1 MQETDGEAVADTAR
15 AFVADRDDGAAALEA
30 VLEADSDTETWTFDD
45 VALDS
50 GTFGELV
57 SQGIVEKHDGEYRL
71 ADRAAVQR
79 AIGDDPAP
87 ARDED
92 PSGRGVGSVTE
103 GIDGFDGVREAVVG
117 FASLRTLVVAL
128 ALAFVGAVRTVPVYG
143 DVHRDGLVVLPG
155 NDPYRY
161 RYWLEHLV
169 ASDLQ
174 PWNPGDLSAMPSEV
188 AGNDVFYYW
197 LAWLGSALLGN
208 SADAVATVLTWYPVL
223 AAMGTGLAIYALTM
237 RLTGD
242 FRIGIVSI
250 CILALIPIHSTYTS
264 LGFGDH
270 HALDYLLLTLVVG
283 TLVVL
288 VDHDPEIRIA
298 GAVMPARW
306 VGAIG
311 LGLALAAQNAAW
323 RGGPIWLIG
332 IGVYVLVQTIA
343 DVTTDRSPL
352 AFGGPVLAAIGLSA
366 LVTAVF
372 WAGFDWLEQYRAVA
386 PVLLFVGSAVVIAGG
401 EAARRVDV
409 STRAVVAGEVGVAG
423 LVAAIAWLTVPA
435 VSETGT
441 RALEYFQ
448 RTGDSG
454 ISETASLFSAEF
466 NVLFG
471 PVIYL
476 GLAFVLAVPFL
487 GWATWTAFRSAHR
500 GWGAVATV
508 TWYLLVWTAIQL
520 RFAAELAPFVALF
533 AGMGFVALLSWIE
546 LIDPAT
552 IFQSGNE
559 AESKGQSF
567 ADGAIS
573 RSSLPSPSRSAYI
586 VGGFLLLSSFSL
598 IFVPSHMGDVTA
610 EESTMETATWLEEY
624 SDEQGYEYPQNY
636 VFSPWSDNLRY
647 NYFVNGESAS
657 YWYAQANYED
667 FVSASDPDDWYQQ
680 LQQRGRFVVTH
691 DIDGD
696 YPASSTQTTLHDR
709 LGSRGNGTSG
719 AGHYRALSVSDDRDR
734 AAFELVPGARL
745 TGGGP
750 ANETITVE
758 TDVEIDGEE
767 FTYERQVETNRYGDY
782 GITVPYADEYE
793 TAGETRAVTVDD
805 VETGTNFGQS
815 RAHWTFDEGSGDTV
829 QDPIGGDEAT
839 LEGAEWV
846 DGVNGSALQFDG
858 TDSTVVR
865 NDRAQGVG
873 NGSFSVSFWV
883 KGDLKASGA
892 EYPTVLRRHGDGG
905 YGFWARSNDFGIRVD
920 DTNGTGLRAFGIQDT
935 SFDDWTLITA
945 AVDRDRNE
953 IRLYR
958 NESLVMTRDA
968 SDLGSI
974 SDTGSLSIGG
984 RPNGNYATA
993 SVDSVRIYST
1003 ALEVGGVQQ
1012 LYNRNNIDTL
1022 RPS

>member
-1 MQETDGEAVADTAR
+1 MQETDGEAVADTTQE
-15 AFVADRDDGAAALEA
+15 FVADREDGAAALEA
-30 VLEADSDTETWTFDD
+30 VLEADDGAETWTFDD
-45 VALDS
+45 IELDS

-57 SQGIVEKHDGEYRL
+57 SQGIVEKIDGEYRL
-71 ADRAAVQR
+71 ADPAAVRQV
-79 AIGDDPAP
+79 IGGDEAP
-87 ARDED
+87 ARDADSDE
-92 PSGRGVGSVTE
+92 GVGSLLEGVG
-103 GIDGFDGVREAVVG
+103 GIDSVRNAVVG
-117 FASLRTLVVAL
+117 FATLRTLFVAL
-128 ALAFVGAVRTVPVYG
+128 ALTFVGAVRTVPVYG

-161 RYWLEHLV
+161 RYWLEQLV

-174 PWNPGDLSAMPSEV
+174 PWNPGDLGAMPSKV
-188 AGNDVFYYW
+188 ATGDVFYYW

-223 AAMGTGLAIYALTM
+223 AAMGTGLVIYALAM

-242 FRIGIVSI
+242 VRIGIASV

-270 HALDYLLLTLVVG
+270 HALDYLLLTLVVSS
-283 TLVVL
+283 LVVL
-288 VDHDPEIRIA
+288 VDRDPTVRLA
-298 GAVMPARW
+298 GTALSARW

-332 IGVYVLVQTIA
+332 IGLYVLVQTIA
-343 DVTTDRSPL
+343 DVTNDRSPL

-366 LVTAVF
+366 LVTGVF

-386 PVLLFVGSAVVIAGG
+386 PVLLLVGSAVVIAGG
-401 EAARRVDV
+401 EAARGVNV
-409 STRAVVAGEVGVAG
+409 STRAVVAGEVGIAG
-423 LVAAIAWLTVPA
+423 LVAVIAWLTMPA

-448 RTGDSG
+448 RTGGSG
-454 ISETASLFSAEF
+454 ITETASLFSAEF

-476 GLAFVLAVPFL
+476 GSAFVLAVPFL
-487 GWATWTAFRSAHR
+487 GWATWTAFRSDHR
-500 GWGAVATV
+500 GWGAVATIS
-508 TWYLLVWTAIQL
+508 WYLLVWTAIQL

-533 AGMGFVALLSWIE
+533 AGVGFVALLSWIE

-552 IFQSGNE
+552 IFQGE
-559 AESKGQSF
+559 AETESKEQSF

-598 IFVPSHMGDVTA
+598 IFVPSHMADVTA
-610 EESTMETATWLEEY
+610 EESTVETATWLEEY

-657 YWYAQANYED
+657 YAYAQANYED
-667 FVSASDPDDWYQQ
+667 FVSASNPDDWYQQ
-680 LQQRGRFVVTH
+680 LQQQGRFVVTH
-691 DIDGD
+691 DIDGT
-696 YPASSTQTTLHDR
+696 YPASSTQAMLHDR

-719 AGHYRALSVSDDRDR
+719 AGHYRALSVSDDRGR

-758 TDVEIDGEE
+758 TDVEIDGET

-782 GITVPYADEYE
+782 GVTVPYADEYE
-793 TAGETRAVTVDD
+793 TAGETRAVTANDI
-805 VETGTNFGQS
+805 ESGTTLGQS
-815 RAHWTFDEGSGDTV
+815 RAHWAFDEGGGETIR
-829 QDPIGGDEAT
+829 DPVGGDEAT
-839 LEGAEWV
+839 LDGAEWV

-865 NDRAQGVG
+865 NDRAQDIG
-873 NGSFSVSFWV
+873 NDSFSVAFWV
-883 KGDLKASGA
+883 KGDLEASGTDF
-892 EYPTVLRRHGDGG
+892 PTVLRRGGEGG
-905 YGFWARSNDFGIRVD
+905 YGFWARSSANDFGIRVD
-920 DTNGTGLRAFGIQDT
+920 DTEGTSVRAFGIEDT
-935 SFDDWTLITA
+935 SFEEWTLITA
-945 AVDRDRNE
+945 VVDRDQNE

-958 NESLVMTRDA
+958 DRSLVMSRDA
-968 SDLGSI
+968 SDLGQIADS
-974 SDTGSLSIGG
+974 GPLSIGG
-984 RPNGNYATA
+984 RPNENYATA
-993 SVDSVRIYST
+993 SVDSVQIYSI
-1003 ALEVGGVQQ
+1003 ALENKTVRRLHDQ
-1012 LYNRNNIDTL
+1012 NRTYTDF
-1022 RPS
+1022 

>member
-1 MQETDGEAVADTAR
+1 MQETDAEAVADTTR
-15 AFVADRDDGAAALEA
+15 EFVAERDDGAAALEA
-30 VLEADSDTETWTFDD
+30 VLEADDGAETWTFDD
-45 VALDS
+45 IELDS

-57 SQGIVEKHDGEYRL
+57 SQGIVEKIDGEYRL
-71 ADRAAVQR
+71 ADPAAVRQV
-79 AIGDDPAP
+79 IGGDEAP
-87 ARDED
+87 ARDADSDE
-92 PSGRGVGSVTE
+92 GVGSLLEGVG
-103 GIDGFDGVREAVVG
+103 GIDSVRNAVVG
-117 FASLRTLVVAL
+117 FATLRTLFVAL
-128 ALAFVGAVRTVPVYG
+128 ALTFVGAVRTVPVYG

-161 RYWLEHLV
+161 RYWLEQLV
-169 ASDLQ
+169 VSDLQ

-223 AAMGTGLAIYALTM
+223 AAMGTGLVIYALAM

-242 FRIGIVSI
+242 FRIGIASI
-250 CILALIPIHSTYTS
+250 LILALIPIHSTYTS

-283 TLVVL
+283 SLVVL
-288 VDHDPEIRIA
+288 VDRDPTVRLA
-298 GAVMPARW
+298 GAALSARW

-332 IGVYVLVQTIA
+332 IGLYVLVQTIA
-343 DVTTDRSPL
+343 DVTNDRSPL
-352 AFGGPVLAAIGLSA
+352 AFGGPLLAAIGLSA
-366 LVTAVF
+366 LVTGVF
-372 WAGFDWLEQYRAVA
+372 WGWFDWLEQYRAVA

-401 EAARRVDV
+401 EAAWRVDV
-409 STRAVVAGEVGVAG
+409 PTRVVVAGEVGVAG
-423 LVAAIAWLTVPA
+423 FVAAIAWLTMPA

-448 RTGDSG
+448 RTSGSG
-454 ISETASLFSAEF
+454 ITETASLFSAEF

-476 GLAFVLAVPFL
+476 GSAFVLAVPFL
-487 GWATWTAFRSAHR
+487 GWATWTAFRSDHR
-500 GWGAVATV
+500 GWGAVATIS
-508 TWYLLVWTAIQL
+508 WYLLVWTAIQL

-533 AGMGFVALLSWIE
+533 AGVGFVALLSWIE

-552 IFQSGNE
+552 IFQGE
-559 AESKGQSF
+559 AETESKEQSF

-598 IFVPSHMGDVTA
+598 IFVPSHMADVTA
-610 EESTMETATWLEEY
+610 EESTVETATWLEEY

-657 YWYAQANYED
+657 YRYAQDNYKD
-667 FVSASDPDDWYQQ
+667 FVSASDPDDWYRQ
-680 LQQRGRFVVTH
+680 LQQQGRFVVTH
-691 DIDGD
+691 DIDGT
-696 YPASSTQTTLHDR
+696 YPASSTQATLHDR

-719 AGHYRALSVSDDRDR
+719 AGHYRALSVSDDRGR

-758 TDVEIDGEE
+758 TDVEIDGET

-782 GITVPYADEYE
+782 GVTVPYADEYV
-793 TAGETRAVTVDD
+793 TAGETRSVTVADIQNG
-805 VETGTNFGQS
+805 ENFGQI
-815 RAHWTFDEGSGDTV
+815 RAHWTFDEGNGNSV
-829 QDPIGGDEAT
+829 SDPVGGDVAT
-839 LEGAEWV
+839 VDSAEWIE
-846 DGVNGSALQFDG
+846 GVNGSGLHFNG
-858 TDSTVVR
+858 SGSTVIR
-865 NDRAQGVG
+865 NDRTQGVA
-873 NGSFSVSFWV
+873 NGSFSVSLWV
-883 KGDLKASGA
+883 KGNLTTSGA
-892 EYPTVLRRHGDGG
+892 DYPTILRRSGDGG
-905 YGFWARSNDFGIRVD
+905 YGFWAGSKANYFGFRVYD
-920 DTNGTGLRAFGIQDT
+920 ADNNGVDAFGMNNT
-935 SFDDWTLITA
+935 EFENWTLVTA
-945 AVDRDRNE
+945 VVDRNHE
-953 IRLYR
+953 TVHLYR
-958 NESLVMTRDA
+958 NETLVTTRNASTLGPIREPDTLSL
-968 SDLGSI
+968 
-974 SDTGSLSIGG
+974 GG
-984 RPNGNYATA
+984 QPNDNFVTA
-993 SVDSVRIYST
+993 SVDSVRIYSEPLT
-1003 ALEVGGVQQ
+1003 SKDVSQ
-1012 LYNRNNIDTL
+1012 LYKENRIST
-1022 RPS
+1022 